1 MLKNKEHLL
10 GKLNHMSLQQRDQV
24 KHPVIIKIYLI
35 SFRIQKPQ
43 MLSKCLDGV
52 ITFNRFLLSIKMIS
66 YKDIEFTV
74 KEKNPKYCSWRRYN

>member
-24 KHPVIIKIYLI
+24 KHPVIIKI

-43 MLSKCLDGV
+43 MLLKCLDGV

-66 YKDIEFTV
+66 YKDMKFTV
-74 KEKNPKYCSWRRYN
+74 KREEPEIL